1 MAAHSFSELFTE
13 VVQPSDGP
21 GFLTLFCMGKGDA
34 IVTSPRQALGDG
46 HQRLHSTWSP
56 QGRKAGGIA
65 LPQATEGRAQ
75 AVEWDRDPAQMPARA
90 MTVATQ
96 EPQPQWLIARC
107 Q

>member
-1 MAAHSFSELFTE
+1 
-13 VVQPSDGP
+13 
-21 GFLTLFCMGKGDA
+21 MGKVDA
-34 IVTSPRQALGDG
+34 IVTSPRQALADG
-46 HQRLHSTWSP
+46 HQRLRSRWSP

-96 EPQPQWLIARC
+96 EPQPQWLIAHC